1 MLTLKKTIVLTVI
14 ASTLLAGCGTRKV
27 AVFPEAKSIKA
38 MSPQEV
44 ARKSE
49 CNFVGTHTIPKTHP
63 NNVSRELKNVTYQ
76 KGGNRYFISKVLS
89 TTRKSKP
96 TGVVA
101 ELYSCDLTT
110 GSAAIYPPSTAPA
123 VINNNARTS
132 LIPGAHTVRAISFA
146 EIENN
151 LCKVLGTHTV
161 PKTHPDNIEPELA
174 NQSYMMG
181 GNRFHITKIIATQN
195 AKPTS
200 VVADVYRC
208 KHQSVHF

>member
-1 MLTLKKTIVLTVI
+1 MKKTIVMTVI
-14 ASTLLAGCGTRKV
+14 ASTALVGCGTRKI
-27 AVFPEAKSIKA
+27 AVFPEAKTIKA
-38 MSPQEV
+38 MTPQEV
-44 ARKSE
+44 TRKSE
-49 CNFVGTHTIPKTHP
+49 CQFVGTHTITKAHP

-89 TTRKSKP
+89 TSKKSRP

-110 GSAAIYPPSTAPA
+110 GAAVYPPSSAPA
-123 VINNNARTS
+123 VINDSARTS
-132 LIPGAHTVRAISFA
+132 LIPGAHSVRAISFA

-181 GNRFHITKIIATQN
+181 GNRYHITKIISTKN

-200 VVADVYRC
+200 VIADVYRC

>member
-1 MLTLKKTIVLTVI
+1 MKKTILFTVI
-14 ASTLLAGCGTRKV
+14 ASTVLAGCGTRKI
-27 AVFPEAKSIKA
+27 AVYPEAKSIKA
-38 MSPQEV
+38 MSPLEV

-49 CNFVGTHTIPKTHP
+49 CNFVGTHTITKAHP
-63 NNVSRELKNVTYQ
+63 NNVTRELKNVAYQ

-89 TTRKSKP
+89 KNKSRP

-110 GSAAIYPPSTAPA
+110 GAATTNSPTAT
-123 VINNNARTS
+123 INNNSRTT
-132 LIPGAHTVRAISFA
+132 LIPGAHAVRAISFA

-151 LCKVLGTHTV
+151 LCKVLGTYTV

-181 GNRFHITKIIATQN
+181 GNRYHITKIISTRSS
-195 AKPTS
+195 KPTS
-200 VVADVYRC
+200 VIADVYRC

>member
-1 MLTLKKTIVLTVI
+1 MTVI
-14 ASTLLAGCGTRKV
+14 ASTALVGCGTRKI
-27 AVFPEAKSIKA
+27 AVFPEAKTIKA
-38 MSPQEV
+38 MTPQEV
-44 ARKSE
+44 TRKSE
-49 CNFVGTHTIPKTHP
+49 CQFVGTHTITKAHP

-89 TTRKSKP
+89 TIKSKP

-110 GSAAIYPPSTAPA
+110 GEGTPSSPTAT
-123 VINNNARTS
+123 INDNSRTT
-132 LIPGAHTVRAISFA
+132 LIPGAHAVRAISFA

-151 LCKVLGTHTV
+151 LCKVLGTYTV
-161 PKTHPDNIEPELA
+161 PKTHPKNIEPELA

-181 GNRFHITKIIATQN
+181 GNRYHITKIISTRGSQ
-195 AKPTS
+195 PTS
-200 VVADVYRC
+200 VIADVYRC